1 VDSADTGDELH
12 TGQIVEPPLV
22 EGPIN
27 GTAFTAYASFDLA
40 ALGYLE
46 EEYFLSGQAQA
57 YEIDGARGSDGRW
70 SVSPG
75 PAGAAVY
82 TTRIVVRRPLDAH
95 RFNGTV
101 TVEWLNVSA
110 GTDSEPDWAC
120 THRHLIREGFAWVGI
135 SAQKAG
141 IDGGGLAAGP
151 HLKSVDPDRYKTLNH
166 PGDAFSYDIFSQAG
180 RVLRDSRERGP
191 LGPLSPARVIAMGES
206 QSAAF
211 LVTYINAIDPVARVY
226 DGYLVHGRGAAGAN
240 FDGFRTSPVTTVGG
254 SAPDPAA
261 ARAAAARIG
270 ERIRDDVR
278 VPVLTLQS
286 ETDVASMGGGLAR
299 SLDGERFRL
308 WEVAGA
314 AHADTYLIKGAFQD
328 TGAIGADELAA
339 ALAPT
344 AEVHG
349 FNTGTP
355 INSGPQ
361 QHYVSQAA
369 LAQLDSWVRGGAA
382 PSEAAR
388 LELTEEG
395 SAFVADQH
403 GIALGGIRT
412 PWVDV
417 PVAVLSGLGQE
428 GGAGFTFLFGT
439 TRAFS
444 AQQLGQLYP
453 GGRDSYLKQFGESLA
468 QAVNRGFIL
477 EADAAEIKLLAAA
490 AYPE

>member
-1 VDSADTGDELH
+1 MTDAA
-12 TGQIVEPPLV
+12 QIVEPPLV
-22 EGPIN
+22 AGPIA
-27 GTAFTAYASFDLA
+27 GAAFTAYASFDLA
-40 ALGYLE
+40 AQGYLE

-57 YEIDGARGSDGRW
+57 YELDGARGGDGRW
-70 SVSPG
+70 PVSPG
-75 PAGAAVY
+75 PAGPAGYA
-82 TTRIVVRRPLDAH
+82 TRLVVRRPLDPG

-101 TVEWLNVSA
+101 IVEWLNVSA
-110 GTDSEPDWAC
+110 GTDAEPDWAC
-120 THRHLIREGFAWVGI
+120 THRHIIREGFAWVGV

-141 IDGGGLAAGP
+141 IDGGGIAAGP
-151 HLKSVDPDRYKTLNH
+151 HLKSVDPDRYKTLSH

-180 RVLRDSRERGP
+180 RALRDSGGRRP
-191 LGPLSPARVIAMGES
+191 LGPLTPARLIAVGES

-211 LVTYINAIDPVARVY
+211 LVTYINAIDPVSRLY

-240 FDGFRTSPVTTVGG
+240 FDGFRTSPAATAGG
-254 SAPDPAA
+254 PAPDPAA
-261 ARAAAARIG
+261 ARAAAARAG

-299 SLDGERFRL
+299 SPDSERFRL

-314 AHADTYLIKGAFQD
+314 AHADTYLIKGAIQD
-328 TGAIGADELAA
+328 TGALSASELAA
-339 ALAPT
+339 ALAPIS
-344 AEVHG
+344 EIHG

-382 PSEAAR
+382 PSQAAR

-395 SAFVADQH
+395 GAFAADRH

-439 TRAFS
+439 TLPFS
-444 AQQLGQLYP
+444 AEELAQLYP
-453 GGRDSYLKQFGESLA
+453 AGRDSYLKQFGESLA
-468 QAVNRGFIL
+468 QAVHKGFIL
-477 EADAAEIKLLAAA
+477 AADAEEIRQLAAA

>member
-1 VDSADTGDELH
+1 MMSPM
-12 TGQIVEPPLV
+12 VEPPLV
-22 EGPIN
+22 DGPIA

-70 SVSPG
+70 SVSP
-75 PAGAAVY
+75 AGSARY
-82 TTRIVVRRPLDAH
+82 TTRLVVRRPLDTG

-101 TVEWLNVSA
+101 AVEWLNVSA
-110 GTDSEPDWAC
+110 GTDAEPDWAC
-120 THRHLIREGFAWVGI
+120 THRHLIREGFAWVGV

-141 IDGGGLAAGP
+141 IDGGGIAEGP
-151 HLKSVDPDRYKTLNH
+151 HLKSVDPGRYKLLSH
-166 PGDAFSYDIFSQAG
+166 PGDAFSYDIFSQVG
-180 RVLRDSRERGP
+180 RVLRDSRGRRP
-191 LGPLSPARVIAMGES
+191 LGSLSPARLIAMGES

-211 LVTYINAIDPVARVY
+211 LVTYVNAVDPVARGY
-226 DGYLVHGRGAAGAN
+226 DGYLIHGRGASGAN
-240 FDGFRTSPVTTVGG
+240 LDGFRLP
-254 SAPDPAA
+254 PA
-261 ARAAAARIG
+261 RTRTP
-270 ERIRDDVR
+270 ERIRDDIR

-299 SLDGERFRL
+299 GPDGERFRL

-314 AHADTYLIKGAFQD
+314 AHADTYLIKGAALD
-328 TGAIGADELAA
+328 TGALSAGELAA
-339 ALAPT
+339 ALAPVT
-344 AEVHG
+344 EVHG
-349 FNTGTP
+349 FSTGTP

-361 QHYVSQAA
+361 QHYVAQAA

-382 PSEAAR
+382 PAEAAR
-388 LELTEEG
+388 LELAEEG
-395 SAFVADQH
+395 GAFAADRH
-403 GIALGGIRT
+403 GIALGGVRT

-439 TRAFS
+439 TRPFS

-453 GGRDSYLKQFGESLA
+453 GGRASYLEQFGKSLD
-468 QAVNRGFIL
+468 QAVAKGFIL
-477 EADAAEIKLLAAA
+477 EADAEEIRQLAAA
-490 AYPE
+490 AYPS